1 MVIFN
6 SYVKLPEGSEF
17 VSLQIG
23 FFSSRMW
30 IFKWAVTQGRG
41 RLMGSWSTV
50 DGCEIPRKPVE
61 NGGLSSH
68 YFALWLQ
75 WLWFIGNISIVDG
88 VYKPIYRFSSIS
100 GGAGFRWPIHSTSI
114 GVYSLFSLRKP
125 SGPVRELIRNSESQV
140 VEELS
145 SIRSKVIG
153 INRINGCK

>member
-23 FFSSRMW
+23 FFSESRMW

-41 RLMGSWSTV
+41 CLMGSWSTV

-88 VYKPIYRFSSIS
+88 VYKPIYRLSSIS

-114 GVYSLFSLRKP
+114 GVYSLFAQETLWTRAGAYPKLGAP
-125 SGPVRELIRNSESQV
+125 SCWRV
-140 VEELS
+140 VQYPQQGHWD
-145 SIRSKVIG
+145 K
-153 INRINGCK
+153 